1 MTLDIDHSDKMH
13 HYFSLLFRSERN
25 LLDGLRWFSQGAG
38 VQQGE
43 IMPEFPNNP
52 DREERFREKYPDCV
66 GFYCIFD
73 EPSEQFVTMREFM
86 GEPDEM
92 FRTYLEGKEEEYKK
106 NVKAYL
112 EAIAK
117 RYEHLL

>member
-1 MTLDIDHSDKMH
+1 MMH

-25 LLDGLRWFSQGAG
+25 LLDGLRWFSQGSG

-43 IMPEFPNNP
+43 IMPEFPDNP

-73 EPSEQFVTMREFM
+73 EPSEQFVPMREFM
-86 GEPDEM
+86 GELDEM
-92 FRTYLEGKEEEYKK
+92 CRTYLEGKEEEYKK